1 MALINIPKKDLP
13 VLKNILELGEPQF
26 KSLISALGG
35 AKPTLTRGEFVE
47 NISRKTKSL
56 QPAMVVEI
64 LRVVFILYGIKQRAE
79 VSAQQFAEDIS
90 ESCVESGSDKIQFP
104 KEKERELSDR
114 LKQLLS
120 FEKIVGVTAKAF
132 DVMTEHKYTF
142 CSARILSDIRP
153 VFTDTPGSA
162 SAAVIIHNLQIG
174 FHESG
179 IKEHK
184 EFYVALDTNDILV
197 LKEVIERAE
206 KKTDALKSIIKTSK
220 LPYLEV

>member
-1 MALINIPKKDLP
+1 MALIHIPKKDLP

-35 AKPTLTRGEFVE
+35 AKPALTRGQFVA
-47 NISRKTKSL
+47 NISKKTKSL
-56 QPAMVVEI
+56 QPEMVAEI
-64 LRVVFILYGIKQRAE
+64 LRVVFILYGIKQKVE

-90 ESCVESGSDKIQFP
+90 ESCVESSSDKVQFP
-104 KEKERELSDR
+104 TEKQKELSDR

-132 DVMTEHKYTF
+132 DVMTEHQYTF

-153 VFTDTPGSA
+153 VFTDAPDSA

-179 IKEHK
+179 MKGHK

-206 KKTDALKSIIKTSK
+206 KKTNALKSIIKTSK